1 MRVLVLGHSGML
13 GDAVF
18 GYLMGEVDS
27 LELLQEE
34 YRWPSESFK
43 SEVKKFDGD
52 YIINCIGAIP
62 QRTDNFE
69 INYELPIWLDE
80 NVSCRVIHQ
89 DTDSW
94 EEKDKYSL
102 SKIKASNYIALHGS
116 RTKMIKTCV
125 IGHGK
130 DKVSLLDWFLNSEG
144 EVSGYTECYWNGN
157 TTLQWAKQCV
167 ELMKNW
173 EKYAKNTTMSTE
185 CISKYELLNIVKE
198 VYDKEIIINK
208 DSNKKI
214 NRCLRGQVKVPIIR
228 EQLKELKEFYG

>member
-1 MRVLVLGHSGML
+1 MKVLVLGHSGML
-13 GDAVF
+13 GSAVCD
-18 GYLMGEVDS
+18 YLS
-27 LELLQEE
+27 ELDDVSTVMTRH
-34 YRWPSESFK
+34 RWPSDSFK
-43 SEVKKFDGD
+43 TSIYNFDGD
-52 YIINCIGAIP
+52 YTINCIGSIP
-62 QRTDNFE
+62 QRTDKFE

-80 NVSCRVIHQ
+80 NVSCSVIHQ

-94 EEKDKYSL
+94 EEKDEYSL

-167 ELMKNW
+167 ELMVNW
-173 EKYAKNTTMSTE
+173 KKYAKNTTMSTKSIE
-185 CISKYELLNIVKE
+185 SLCAAASG
-198 VYDKEIIINK
+198 
-208 DSNKKI
+208 
-214 NRCLRGQVKVPIIR
+214 GQNHQR
-228 EQLKELKEFYG
+228 

>member
-1 MRVLVLGHSGML
+1 MKVLVLGHSGML

-80 NVSCRVIHQ
+80 NVSCSVIHQ

-94 EEKDKYSL
+94 EEKDEYSL
-102 SKIKASNYIALHGS
+102 SKIKASNYKLPY
-116 RTKMIKTCV
+116 
-125 IGHGK
+125 K
-130 DKVSLLDWFLNSEG
+130 DK
-144 EVSGYTECYWNGN
+144 NGR
-157 TTLQWAKQCV
+157 
-167 ELMKNW
+167 MK
-173 EKYAKNTTMSTE
+173 TS
-185 CISKYELLNIVKE
+185 
-198 VYDKEIIINK
+198 D
-208 DSNKKI
+208 
-214 NRCLRGQVKVPIIR
+214 
-228 EQLKELKEFYG
+228 